1 MDVVVTEVPERHRF
15 EARLNGSLA
24 GHVEYARLGGKIL
37 LTHTE
42 VDGAFEGKGVGGELA
57 RTALDSARANGLV
70 VRPLCPF
77 VAGWIRRHP
86 DYVAL
91 VDPIDR
97 MRVMA
102 AAKVA
107 D

>member
-1 MDVVVTEVPERHRF
+1 MDVVVTEVASRTRF
-15 EARLNGSLA
+15 EARVGDALA
-24 GHVEYARLGGKIL
+24 GHLEYARLGGKIL

-42 VDGAFEGKGVGGELA
+42 VESAFEGQGIGGELA
-57 RTALDSARANGLV
+57 RAALDSARANGLI

-77 VAGWIRRHP
+77 VAGWVRRHA
-86 DYVAL
+86 DYVDL

-102 AAKVA
+102 AAKV

>member
-1 MDVVVTEVPERHRF
+1 MDVVVTEVAARTRF
-15 EARLNGSLA
+15 EARVGDALA
-24 GHVEYARLGGKIL
+24 GHLEYARLGGKVL

-42 VDGAFEGKGVGGELA
+42 VEAAFEGQGVGGELA
-57 RTALDSARANGLV
+57 KAALDFARADGLV

-77 VAGWIRRHP
+77 VAGWVRRHT
-86 DYVAL
+86 DYVDL
-91 VDPIDR
+91 IDPVDR

-102 AAKVA
+102 AAKV